1 MTGFDAP
8 VRGPVEDEDTIA
20 HPTGIT
26 VGPGASLALSSDDLE
41 ISTPTSRG
49 SKDAVTQPGLPA
61 KLSWL
66 NGNDGVT
73 TQPGA
78 PALPKQVENV
88 TVSGRVLRGVGL
100 WEADYSDLG
109 GLLPLTGAPAI
120 EGSTANTTFESEAFF
135 PQKLF
140 TANYFGALGDS
151 GRTSLVLTPAQYRS
165 DAPGVFT
172 NTERRYTRMKLRA
185 FYTGAIQTDTGLN
198 QPAQA
203 QPPGI
208 SDVHAGFRNGQVRF
222 SAKATGDPSAGV
234 QQVWVTWTGTG
245 LDSGHGKWRSVPL
258 QQSLTDSTRWTTSM
272 PLPVNQSY
280 EGMRF
285 IVQAANG
292 VGNVG
297 LDTAD
302 GDGYSV
308 SLEPDI
314 ALPTLDLD
322 VQAPSPTSPY
332 GVTAQVRAPGNV
344 PLAGQ
349 TVVFTVTRGTNTNPL
364 AAYINVTDASGNLV
378 LQPPGAVPSGPLT
391 VRADLY
397 DADSTVIRTA
407 TTIVNVS
414 AFTLTA
420 EPDGLTARAGNPF
433 TLPPGGLRATL
444 MDGTT
449 PVEDWP
455 VTFTVVAAANGAGA
469 TFPGGLASVTVDT
482 NASGVAPAPAPIAAT
497 AAAGVFKVVVSTDG
511 APSTMLVWA
520 SKYGFGP
527 FASPVSNGPGVV
539 NGGSGNLPLK
549 FPVMTSTGQ
558 AIPDA
563 EANGLV
569 GRVQLRWRPQGT
581 SEAWQAKSGLATYDA
596 SANIF
601 QVNLKTTSLAMKKG
615 TTYVVEVRILAAEG
629 DPKPGGYDAV
639 GGEFDLGRT
648 TLLVKAEK

>member
-1 MTGFDAP
+1 
-8 VRGPVEDEDTIA
+8 
-20 HPTGIT
+20 
-26 VGPGASLALSSDDLE
+26 
-41 ISTPTSRG
+41 
-49 SKDAVTQPGLPA
+49 
-61 KLSWL
+61 
-66 NGNDGVT
+66 
-73 TQPGA
+73 
-78 PALPKQVENV
+78 
-88 TVSGRVLRGVGL
+88 
-100 WEADYSDLG
+100 
-109 GLLPLTGAPAI
+109 
-120 EGSTANTTFESEAFF
+120 
-135 PQKLF
+135 
-140 TANYFGALGDS
+140 
-151 GRTSLVLTPAQYRS
+151 
-165 DAPGVFT
+165 
-172 NTERRYTRMKLRA
+172 
-185 FYTGAIQTDTGLN
+185 
-198 QPAQA
+198 
-203 QPPGI
+203 
-208 SDVHAGFRNGQVRF
+208 
-222 SAKATGDPSAGV
+222 
-234 QQVWVTWTGTG
+234 
-245 LDSGHGKWRSVPL
+245 
-258 QQSLTDSTRWTTSM
+258 M
-272 PLPVNQSY
+272 PLPAGQSY

-302 GDGYSV
+302 GDGYGV

-322 VQAPSPTSPY
+322 VQPPSSTSPY

-364 AAYINVTDASGNLV
+364 ASYINVTDSSGNLV
-378 LQPPGAVPSGPLT
+378 LRPDGAVPSGPLT

-420 EPDGLTARAGNPF
+420 EPDGLTARAGTTF
-433 TLPPGGLRATL
+433 TLPTGGLRATL

-455 VTFTVVAAANGAGA
+455 VTFTVVPAANGAGA
-469 TFPGGLASVTVDT
+469 RFPGGLTSVTVDT
-482 NASGVAPAPAPIAAT
+482 NASGVAPAPTPIAAT

-511 APSTMLVWA
+511 APSTTLVWA

-527 FASPVSNGPGVV
+527 FGSPVNNTPGVV

-549 FPVMTSTGQ
+549 FPVLTSTGQ

-569 GRVQLRWRPQGT
+569 SRVQLRWRPRDD
-581 SEAWQAKSGLATYDA
+581 SEPWQAKTGLATYDA
-596 SANIF
+596 TANIF
-601 QVNLKTTSLAMKKG
+601 QINLKTTSLAMKKG
-615 TTYVVEVRILAAEG
+615 TTYVVEVRILAAGG

-648 TLLVKAEK
+648 MLLVKAEK